1 MFRCNRTLRKFK
13 KKVVNEIN
21 DLHYRLLQVYLS
33 NQQEVFAYISA
44 PATILLLESVESV
57 MVMLAKRQ
65 SFLTHLLLA
74 IGK

>member
-1 MFRCNRTLRKFK
+1 MNNIYKESNKHDFTF
-13 KKVVNEIN
+13 
-21 DLHYRLLQVYLS
+21 RLLQVYLS

-74 IGK
+74 IGKYICF